1 MPSSAFPPDR
11 TGRVSC
17 DDRSVTE
24 PSAAVTAASPRARL
38 SPRVAAVAIATV
50 AAGAAIVLS
59 VMGRSVWCGCAS
71 LVPWS
76 FDVWSAHN
84 SQHVLD
90 PYTFTHVL
98 HGFGFYAITFL
109 ALSHVLGIP
118 ARLLVAAVLEAA
130 WEVLENTPMVIEK
143 YRTETMSLDY
153 FGDSV
158 INSVADIGACV
169 LGFWIASKLSA
180 RVSIALFVA
189 TEIVLLL
196 WVRDSL
202 LVNILQLLW
211 PIAAIKT
218 WQMGAAAP

>member
-1 MPSSAFPPDR
+1 MTTDSP
-11 TGRVSC
+11 
-17 DDRSVTE
+17 
-24 PSAAVTAASPRARL
+24 AAS
-38 SPRVAAVAIATV
+38 VAARRTV
-50 AAGAAIVLS
+50 TWPIAAGALAGIAVVTAIVLS
-59 VMGRSVWCGCAS
+59 VMGQWIWCRCGS
-71 LVPWS
+71 PVPWS
-76 FDVWSAHN
+76 FDIWSQHN

-98 HGFGFYAITFL
+98 HGFGFYAILFF
-109 ALSHVLGIP
+109 ALGARTGIP
-118 ARLLVAAVLEAA
+118 ARLVIAAVLEAA

-158 INSVADIGACV
+158 INSVADLGACA
-169 LGFWIASKLSA
+169 LGFVIAMRLNP
-180 RVSIALFVA
+180 RVTVVLFIV

-211 PIAAIKT
+211 PVQAIKT
-218 WQMGAAAP
+218 WQMGAMPAS